1 MRWGIE
7 NMEDKILDE
16 FLNRSMRSYIT
27 SLTDAMERAQD
38 KGDTLAVVSLASQIN
53 VLHSIVEDYVSVAL
67 YEATHK
73 EGS

>member
-1 MRWGIE
+1 
-7 NMEDKILDE
+7 MEDKILDE